1 MDTMNN
7 VMAMH
12 GSAPWHEN
20 AESIPDT
27 KNGIFPNDATVQ
39 KPYELRKLCAD
50 DLFPLAKILGKIGID
65 ELVKTVADEDITSVM
80 KKLLERKKLLSGLK
94 GEQDAEKEA
103 EKAQDAGAEKKDVS
117 SEEFIAGTVVVTR
130 IANKLLL
137 RLEDCRMDVYILLSG
152 LSGMKTEDIKKL
164 DLDIFLQM
172 IMDVIRN
179 EEFVNF
185 YKAALKFMK

>member
-50 DLFPLAKILGKIGID
+50 DLFPLAD

-172 IMDVIRN
+172 IMDVIRK

>member
-1 MDTMNN
+1 MDTVNN
-7 VMAMH
+7 VMVMNRP
-12 GSAPWHEN
+12 APWHEN
-20 AESIPDT
+20 AESISDAG
-27 KNGIFPNDATVQ
+27 NGAISNGTTVQ

-65 ELVKTVADEDITSVM
+65 ELVKTVADEDVTSVM

-94 GEQDAEKEA
+94 GEKDAEIT
-103 EKAQDAGAEKKDVS
+103 EKAQNTGEDKKDVS

-152 LSGMKTEDIKKL
+152 LSGMKIEDIKKL
-164 DLDIFLQM
+164 DLDIFIQM
-172 IMDVIRN
+172 IMDVIRK

-185 YKAALKFMK
+185 YRAALKFMK